1 MRFAPSENPDVTL
14 PEIDIERL
22 STDERL
28 ALIERIWDSL
38 SHEDVGLTDKQ
49 LDELAERVDDV
60 ERRPEDAVSWP
71 EAQRRIRE
79 RKR

>member
-1 MRFAPSENPDVTL
+1 MGRMAIPKL
-14 PEIDIERL
+14 DIE
-22 STDERL
+22 SMSADERL

-38 SHEDVGLTDKQ
+38 TPDDVGLTAAQ
-49 LDELAERVDDV
+49 QDELARRLEDLERHPGDS
-60 ERRPEDAVSWP
+60 VSWS

>member
-1 MRFAPSENPDVTL
+1 MTIPK
-14 PEIDIERL
+14 IDIERL
-22 STDERL
+22 STAERL

-38 SHEDVGLTDKQ
+38 SHEEVGLTDTQ
-49 LDELAERVDDV
+49 LDELARRVDDI
-60 ERRPEDAVSWP
+60 ERRPEDVVSWL